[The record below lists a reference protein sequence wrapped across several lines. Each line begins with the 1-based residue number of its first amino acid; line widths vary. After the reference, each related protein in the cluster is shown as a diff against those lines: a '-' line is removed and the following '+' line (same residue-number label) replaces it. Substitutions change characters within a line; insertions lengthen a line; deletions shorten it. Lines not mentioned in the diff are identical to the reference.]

1 MPYHNCRAATNIQAP
16 VPKADE
22 KALPVSSSTPPA
34 FPPEQERLF
43 REVLQVLNQGGVPYV
58 VSGAF
63 ALQKHTGIWRDTKDL
78 DVFLTAQNV
87 PHALEC
93 LINDGFECDVVDP
106 VWLAK
111 AHRGDFYVDLIC
123 GMSNA
128 VIVVEESWIER
139 GLRTEIVG
147 VPVRV
152 LAPEELIASKLFVTR
167 RERFDG
173 ADIAHVICGT
183 RGRLDWER
191 MLQLAGSHWEM
202 LLWALVLFHY
212 VYPARSSYVPS
223 HVWEGLLQ
231 RFQHELAH
239 PDKNAKFR
247 GSLVD
252 ENMFAIDVHEWS
264 LDNLVEALRAQRQ
277 PKLIQPA
284 NVACPIASPK
294 ERKAS

>member
-1 MPYHNCRAATNIQAP
+1 

-22 KALPVSSSTPPA
+22 KPLPVSSSTPPA

-43 REVLQVLNQGGVPYV
+43 HEVLQVLNQGGVPYV

-78 DVFLTAQNV
+78 DVFLAAQDV
-87 PHALEC
+87 PQALES
-93 LINDGFECDVVDP
+93 LINDGFECSVVDA

-128 VIVVEESWIER
+128 VIVVDESWIER
-139 GLRTEIVG
+139 GLSTEIVG

-173 ADIAHVICGT
+173 ADIAHVIYGT

-191 MLQLAGSHWEM
+191 LLQLAGPHWEM
-202 LLWALVLFHY
+202 LLWTIMLFHY
-212 VYPARSSYVPS
+212 VYPAYSTYVPQ
-223 HVWEGLLQ
+223 HVWQDLLQ
-231 RFQHELAH
+231 RLQHELAH
-239 PDKNAKFR
+239 PNEHAKFR

-252 ENMFAIDVHEWS
+252 ENMFAIDVHEWG
-264 LDNLVEALRAQRQ
+264 LDNLVEAFRAQRQ
-277 PKLIQPA
+277 PKLAAPR
-284 NVACPIASPK
+284 NVNCHLPQD

>member
-16 VPKADE
+16 VPKAED
-22 KALPVSSSTPPA
+22 KPLPVSSSTPPD

-78 DVFLTAQNV
+78 DVFLAAQHV
-87 PHALEC
+87 PGALQC
-93 LINDGFECDVVDP
+93 LINDGFECSVVDP

-128 VIVVEESWIER
+128 VIVVEDSWIER
-139 GLRTEIVG
+139 GLPTEIVG

-173 ADIAHVICGT
+173 ADIVHVIYGT
-183 RGRLDWER
+183 RGRLDWDR
-191 MLQLAGSHWEM
+191 LLQLAGAHWEI
-202 LLWALVLFHY
+202 LLWVLVLFHY
-212 VYPARSSYVPS
+212 IYPARASYVPRPL
-223 HVWEGLLQ
+223 WDGLLQ
-231 RFQHELAH
+231 RFQAELAH
-239 PDKNAKFR
+239 PDSHARFR

-252 ENMFAIDVHEWS
+252 ENMFAIDVKEWG
-264 LDNLVEALRAQRQ
+264 LDNLIEGLRAQRQ
-277 PKLIQPA
+277 PKLVAPA
-284 NVACPIASPK
+284 HVSCPLPAE

>member
-1 MPYHNCRAATNIQAP
+1 

-22 KALPVSSSTPPA
+22 KPLPVSSSTAPD
-34 FPPEQERLF
+34 FPPEQELLF
-43 REVLQVLNQGGVPYV
+43 REVLQVLNQGGIPYV

-78 DVFLTAQNV
+78 DVFLAAQHV
-87 PHALEC
+87 PQALEC
-93 LINDGFECDVVDP
+93 LINDGFECSVVDP

-128 VIVVEESWIER
+128 VIIVEDSWIER
-139 GLRTEIVG
+139 GMPTEIVG

-173 ADIAHVICGT
+173 ADIAHVIYGT

-191 MLQLAGSHWEM
+191 LLHLAGSHWEM
-202 LLWALVLFHY
+202 LLWSFILFHY
-212 VYPARSSYVPS
+212 IYPARSSYVPR
-223 HVWEGLLQ
+223 HLWQVLLQ
-231 RFQHELAH
+231 RLQDELAN
-239 PDKNAKFR
+239 PDPHAKFR

-252 ENMFAIDVHEWS
+252 ENMFAIDVHEWG
-264 LDNLVEALRAQRQ
+264 LDNLVDACRDQRQ
-277 PKLIQPA
+277 PKLVAPA
-284 NVACPIASPK
+284 NPSCPIAPAK
-294 ERKAS
+294 VRKVS

>member
-1 MPYHNCRAATNIQAP
+1 MPYHNCPAANNIQAP

-22 KALPVSSSTPPA
+22 KPLPVSSSTPPE
-34 FPPEQERLF
+34 FPPEQQRLF
-43 REVLQVLNQGGVPYV
+43 REVLQVLNQGGIPYV

-78 DVFLTAQNV
+78 DVFLPAQHV
-87 PHALEC
+87 PGALEC
-93 LINDGFECDVVDP
+93 LINDGFECSVVDP

-111 AHRGDFYVDLIC
+111 AHRGDFYVDLIS

-128 VIVVEESWIER
+128 VIIVEDSWIDR
-139 GLRTEIVG
+139 GLPTEIVG

-173 ADIAHVICGT
+173 ADIAHVIHGT
-183 RGRLDWER
+183 RGQLDWDR
-191 MLQLAGSHWEM
+191 LLQLVGSHWEM
-202 LLWALVLFHY
+202 LLWALVLFRY

-223 HVWEGLLQ
+223 HLWECLLQ
-231 RFQHELAH
+231 RFQHELANPNPH
-239 PDKNAKFR
+239 AKFR

-252 ENMFAIDVHEWS
+252 DKMFAIDVHEWG
-264 LDNLVEALRAQRQ
+264 LDNLVEAFRAQRQ
-277 PKLIQPA
+277 PKLGAPA
-284 NVACPIASPK
+284 NVKCPLPQDQRTAS
-294 ERKAS
+294 

>member
-1 MPYHNCRAATNIQAP
+1 MPYHNCPAANNIQAP

-22 KALPVSSSTPPA
+22 KPLPVSSSTAPD
-34 FPPEQERLF
+34 FPPEQQRLF
-43 REVLQVLNQGGVPYV
+43 REVLQVLNQGGIPYV

-78 DVFLTAQNV
+78 DVFLPAQHV
-87 PHALEC
+87 PQALEC
-93 LINDGFECDVVDP
+93 LISDGFECSVLDP

-111 AHRGDFYVDLIC
+111 AHRGDFYVDLIS

-128 VIVVEESWIER
+128 VIIVEDSWIER
-139 GLRTEIVG
+139 GMPTEIVG

-173 ADIAHVICGT
+173 ADIAHVIYGT
-183 RGRLDWER
+183 RGHLDWDR
-191 MLQLAGSHWEM
+191 LLQLVGSHWEM
-202 LLWALVLFHY
+202 LLWALVLFRY

-223 HVWEGLLQ
+223 HVWNGLLQ
-231 RFQHELAH
+231 RFQHELAN
-239 PDKNAKFR
+239 PNPYAKFR

-252 ENMFAIDVHEWS
+252 ENMFAIDVHEWG
-264 LDNLVEALRAQRQ
+264 LDNLVEAFRAQRQ
-277 PKLIQPA
+277 PKLAGPA
-284 NVACPIASPK
+284 RMECPLPRDQ
-294 ERKAS
+294 RKAS

>member
-1 MPYHNCRAATNIQAP
+1 MAP
-16 VPKADE
+16 E
-22 KALPVSSSTPPA
+22 
-34 FPPEQERLF
+34 FPPEQQRLF
-43 REVLQVLNQGGVPYV
+43 REVLQVLNQGGIPYV

-78 DVFLTAQNV
+78 DVFLPAQHV

-93 LINDGFECDVVDP
+93 LVNDGFECSVVDP

-128 VIVVEESWIER
+128 VIVVEDSWIER
-139 GLRTEIVG
+139 GMPTEIVG

-173 ADIAHVICGT
+173 ADIAHVVYGT
-183 RGRLDWER
+183 RGRLDWDR
-191 MLQLAGSHWEM
+191 LLQLAGSHWEM
-202 LLWALVLFHY
+202 LFWALVLFRY
-212 VYPARSSYVPS
+212 VYPARSSYVPF
-223 HVWEGLLQ
+223 HVWNGLLQ
-231 RFQHELAH
+231 RFQHELANPNPH
-239 PDKNAKFR
+239 AKFR

-252 ENMFAIDVHEWS
+252 EKMFAIDVHEWG
-264 LDNLVEALRAQRQ
+264 LDNLVEVFQAQRQ
-277 PKLIQPA
+277 PKLAAPG
-284 NVACPIASPK
+284 NMNCPLPQNQ
-294 ERKAS
+294 RKAS

>member
-1 MPYHNCRAATNIQAP
+1 MPNAE
-16 VPKADE
+16 E
-22 KALPVSSSTPPA
+22 KPLPVSSSTAPD
-34 FPPEQERLF
+34 FPPEQQRLF
-43 REVLQVLNQGGVPYV
+43 REVLQVLNQGRVPYV

-78 DVFLTAQNV
+78 DVFLAARHV
-87 PHALEC
+87 PGALQC
-93 LINDGFECDVVDP
+93 LINDGFECSVVDP

-128 VIVVEESWIER
+128 VIVVEDSWIER
-139 GLRTEIVG
+139 GMAEEIVG
-147 VPVRV
+147 IPVRV

-173 ADIAHVICGT
+173 ADIAHIIYGT

-191 MLQLAGSHWEM
+191 LLQLAGSHWEI

-212 VYPARSSYVPS
+212 VYPARSAYVPRD
-223 HVWEGLLQ
+223 VWEGLLQ
-231 RFQHELAH
+231 RFHNELAN
-239 PDKNAKFR
+239 PDPHAKFR

-252 ENMFAIDVHEWS
+252 EKMFAIDVNEWG
-264 LDNLVEALRAQRQ
+264 LDNLIEVFRACSQ
-277 PKLIQPA
+277 PKLIAPVNTKPA
-284 NVACPIASPK
+284 LHQE

>member
-1 MPYHNCRAATNIQAP
+1 MAP
-16 VPKADE
+16 D
-22 KALPVSSSTPPA
+22 
-34 FPPEQERLF
+34 FPPEQQRLF
-43 REVLQVLNQGGVPYV
+43 REVLQVLNRGGVPYV

-78 DVFLTAQNV
+78 DLFLAAQNV

-93 LINDGFECDVVDP
+93 LINDGFECSVVDP

-139 GLRTEIVG
+139 ALPARIVG
-147 VPVRV
+147 VRTRV

-173 ADIAHVICGT
+173 ADIAHIIYGT

-191 MLQLAGSHWEM
+191 LLQLAGSHWEI
-202 LLWALVLFHY
+202 LLWALILFRY

-223 HVWEGLLQ
+223 HVWQDLLQ
-231 RFQHELAH
+231 RFERELSNPNDHAQ
-239 PDKNAKFR
+239 FR

-252 ENMFAIDVHEWS
+252 EKMFAIDVHEWG
-264 LDNLVEALRAQRQ
+264 LDNLVDAFRAQRQ
-277 PKLIQPA
+277 PKLAAPA
-284 NVACPIASPK
+284 KAACPIR
-294 ERKAS
+294 RKAS

>member
-1 MPYHNCRAATNIQAP
+1 MPHHNCPAATNIQAP

-22 KALPVSSSTPPA
+22 KPLPVSSSMAPE
-34 FPPEQERLF
+34 FPPEQERVF
-43 REVLQVLNQGGVPYV
+43 REVLQVLNQGGIPYV

-78 DVFLTAQNV
+78 DVFLPAQHV
-87 PHALEC
+87 PLALEC
-93 LINDGFECDVVDP
+93 LINDGFECSVVDP

-111 AHRGDFYVDLIC
+111 AHRGDFYVDLIS

-128 VIVVEESWIER
+128 VVIVEDSWIER
-139 GLRTEIVG
+139 GMPTEIVG

-173 ADIAHVICGT
+173 ADIAHVIYGT
-183 RGRLDWER
+183 RGRLDWDR
-191 MLQLAGSHWEM
+191 LLQLVGSHWEM
-202 LLWALVLFHY
+202 LLWGLVLFRY

-223 HVWEGLLQ
+223 HVWIGLLQ
-231 RFQHELAH
+231 RFQHELAN
-239 PDKNAKFR
+239 PNPYAKFR

-252 ENMFAIDVHEWS
+252 ENMFAIDVHEWG
-264 LDNLVEALRAQRQ
+264 LDNLVEAFRAQRQ
-277 PKLIQPA
+277 PKLTAPA
-284 NVACPIASPK
+284 NMRCPLPQDG
-294 ERKAS
+294 RKAS

>member
-1 MPYHNCRAATNIQAP
+1 MA
-16 VPKADE
+16 KADE

-78 DVFLTAQNV
+78 DVFLAAQDV

-93 LINDGFECDVVDP
+93 LINDGFECSVVDP

-139 GLRTEIVG
+139 GLSTEIVG

-173 ADIAHVICGT
+173 ADIAHVIYGT

-191 MLQLAGSHWEM
+191 LLQLAGPHWEM
-202 LLWALVLFHY
+202 LLWTVILFHY
-212 VYPARSSYVPS
+212 VYPACSTYVPQ
-223 HVWEGLLQ
+223 HVWQDLLQ
-231 RFQHELAH
+231 RLQHELAH
-239 PDKNAKFR
+239 ATEHARFR

-252 ENMFAIDVHEWS
+252 EKMFAIDVHEWG
-264 LDNLVEALRAQRQ
+264 LENLVEAFRAQRQ
-277 PKLIQPA
+277 PKLMPPKES
-284 NVACPIASPK
+284 ACPIVPVD
-294 ERKAS
+294 EPKAS